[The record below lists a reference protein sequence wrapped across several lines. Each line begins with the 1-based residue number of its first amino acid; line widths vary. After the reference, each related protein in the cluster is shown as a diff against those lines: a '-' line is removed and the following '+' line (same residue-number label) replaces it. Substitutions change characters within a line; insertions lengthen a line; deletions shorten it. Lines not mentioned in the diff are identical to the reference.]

1 MEPEIQPFAWK
12 SGFKPGYDDLMAR
25 KSSRSAGSAAQSWAT
40 QLGEELR
47 ARRKLL
53 RLTQAELSALAGCGP
68 DFLYDLERGKPTIRV
83 DKLIPV
89 LEVLGLELKVGARA
103 AATTS

>member
-1 MEPEIQPFAWK
+1 
-12 SGFKPGYDDLMAR
+12 MAR
-25 KSSRSAGSAAQSWAT
+25 KSSRSAGSPAQSWAT

-68 DFLYDLERGKPTIRV
+68 DFLYDLERGKPTIRL

-103 AATTS
+103 TPSTS